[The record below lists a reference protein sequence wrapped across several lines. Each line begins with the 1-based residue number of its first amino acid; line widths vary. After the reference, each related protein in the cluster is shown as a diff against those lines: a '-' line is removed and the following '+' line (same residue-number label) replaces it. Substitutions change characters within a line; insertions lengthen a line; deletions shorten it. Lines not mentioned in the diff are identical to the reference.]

1 MKIMML
7 GQMVG
12 GLDVYI
18 RNTISY
24 ADDNIDYLIVK
35 GEADN
40 NKPVIHCGKA
50 VREISISLYRS
61 LNPWKDIRG
70 VCQAIKVIKKER
82 PDLVHCH
89 SAKGGVVGRI
99 AAWWCGIPC
108 AYTPHAFSFLCSD
121 SRLKSGLFRL
131 IERMTKFKTYVLA
144 CGESE
149 REMAVNEVGYKAER
163 ALCWSNSVPDASK
176 EEVKELN
183 EKSCESLQIMED
195 VTNFVAYIGRPSY
208 QKNTLLWLEVIKVV
222 HSVHP
227 EVKFV
232 LFGCG
237 FYAPELDELKAKI
250 MVYGLQKSVLLLPWL
265 QHDLTMQKMKES
277 LFYMTPARYEGLPLT
292 VLEAM
297 SMGKAIVASDVPGN
311 RDCVKDGVNGR
322 LVALTVEELAKATIE
337 LIEKPELREKYGKA
351 AREMFE
357 RDFLI
362 DNRIGALMETYR
374 KIAGDKS

>member
-1 MKIMML
+1 MKVMML

-40 NKPVIHCGKA
+40 NKPVIHSGKE
-50 VREISISLYRS
+50 VREISISLYRA

-70 VCQAIKVIKKER
+70 VFQAIKIIRNEK
-82 PDLVHCH
+82 PNLVHCH

-99 AAWWCGIPC
+99 SAWWCGVPC

-121 SRLKSGLFRL
+121 NWLKRGIFRA
-131 IERMTKFKTYVLA
+131 IEKITKFNTYVLA

-149 REMAVNEVGYKAER
+149 RKMAINEVGYRSKR

-176 EEVKELN
+176 EVMTELN
-183 EKSCESLQIMED
+183 EKSRESLQMMEN

-208 QKNTLLWLEVIKVV
+208 QKNTLLWLEVIKMV
-222 HSVHP
+222 HSVHT

-250 MVYGLQKSVLLLPWL
+250 SEYGLQESVLLLPWL

-362 DNRIGALMETYR
+362 DNRIGALMEMYR
-374 KIAGDKS
+374 KIAKN

>member
-1 MKIMML
+1 MKVMML

-12 GLDVYI
+12 GLDIYI

-40 NKPVIHCGKA
+40 NKPVIHSGKA
-50 VREISISLYRS
+50 VREISISLYRA

-70 VCQAIKVIKKER
+70 VFQAIKIIRNEK
-82 PDLVHCH
+82 PNLVHCH

-99 AAWWCGIPC
+99 AAWRCGIPC

-149 REMAVNEVGYKAER
+149 REMAINEVGYRSKS

-176 EEVKELN
+176 EVMTELN
-183 EKSCESLQIMED
+183 EKSRESLQMMEN

-208 QKNTLLWLEVIKVV
+208 QKNTLLWLEVIKMV

-250 MVYGLQKSVLLLPWL
+250 SEYGLQESVLLLPWL

-374 KIAGDKS
+374 EIAKN